1 MEWVYD
7 DPLTKQEVFLLKK
20 INFGKKVLK
29 IMSLVKFLRTH
40 KFRSVHHLRNSVFID
55 SAKRRHLFS
64 MKEAEEIYNKK
75 GGGEYPMTQK
85 LIEGTGNYL
94 KSYDPTPI
102 SWFVQ
107 SALGI
112 VRMPMDITK
121 STIGEGTVD
130 LATGIVHGLIET
142 GVSGTNG
149 IAADLGGP
157 VGLAAVG
164 IFTGIAA
171 AAGSCLAIAEGDIG
185 QAAVHAVNFL
195 PGIGPA
201 VVKAISKSEHLAV
214 NINKHKDE
222 IANIPLIGPTIT
234 GIVGGKRF
242 STRETIRHKWRTQRK
257 RFVKH

>member
-1 MEWVYD
+1 MVWVYD
-7 DPLTKQEVFLLKK
+7 DPLTKEETFLLRR

-40 KFRSVHHLRNSVFID
+40 KFRSAQHLRNSVLV
-55 SAKRRHLFS
+55 KNKPLFTLE
-64 MKEAEEIYNKK
+64 EAQQIYNKS
-75 GGGEYPMTQK
+75 GGGEYPFTQE
-85 LIEGTGNYL
+85 LIEGTGEYL
-94 KSYDPTPI
+94 KTHDPTPI

-112 VRMPMDITK
+112 VRMPMDVAKETL
-121 STIGEGTVD
+121 GHGTVE
-130 LATGIVHGLIET
+130 LASGIVHGLIET

-149 IAADLGGP
+149 IAADIGGP

-164 IFTGIAA
+164 IFTGMAA
-171 AAGSCLAIAEGDIG
+171 AAGSCLAIVEGDVA

-214 NINKHKDE
+214 NINKHRDE
-222 IANIPLIGPTIT
+222 INNIPLIGPTIT

-242 STRETIRHKWRTQRK
+242 STRDPIRHKWRTQRK
-257 RFVKH
+257 RFAKH